1 MEKGSRN
8 SGFDFDVDA
17 AAHSSY
23 IIQTKDRVDRNLSF
37 GLETL
42 TEYNSNRLNCNQI
55 LGSVTGNG
63 TSSTHKKGVPSGSE
77 PTVTWSV
84 SAQSSDIVPRCRAQ
98 FRGQTVALPIQQQQR
113 FSVNAAHAGEV
124 LLHGNYSVSNV
135 CKRGVRAAPRPQ
147 IFSEPITRKVGPCE
161 SRSASFTSS

>member
-1 MEKGSRN
+1 MEKGSRK
-8 SGFDFDVDA
+8 SGFDFDADA

-55 LGSVTGNG
+55 LGSVARNG

-77 PTVTWSV
+77 PTVTWVRFGAILGHRPSLPGSISRPDSRPPDSTTTAV
-84 SAQSSDIVPRCRAQ
+84 LGLMRPPPAKFPCTATIR
-98 FRGQTVALPIQQQQR
+98 FR
-113 FSVNAAHAGEV
+113 
-124 LLHGNYSVSNV
+124 
-135 CKRGVRAAPRPQ
+135 
-147 IFSEPITRKVGPCE
+147 
-161 SRSASFTSS
+161 TS